1 MQFSGSGPLAG
12 FGEWT
17 MLTLE
22 TDAPFDRVR
31 DFYRSRLPS
40 GWTTTL
46 TAETEADRGRAYAV
60 WLTRPD
66 GQGWYVL
73 LVQEDRGTGE
83 VQIAVSVG
91 TRR

>member
-22 TDAPFDRVR
+22 TDDPFERVR
-31 DFYRSRLPS
+31 EFYRGRLPS

-46 TAETEADRGRAYAV
+46 TSEVEGERGRAYAV
-60 WLTRPD
+60 WMTRPD
-66 GQGWYVL
+66 GRGWYVL
-73 LVQEDRGTGE
+73 LLQEDRGRGI

-91 TRR
+91 TGQ